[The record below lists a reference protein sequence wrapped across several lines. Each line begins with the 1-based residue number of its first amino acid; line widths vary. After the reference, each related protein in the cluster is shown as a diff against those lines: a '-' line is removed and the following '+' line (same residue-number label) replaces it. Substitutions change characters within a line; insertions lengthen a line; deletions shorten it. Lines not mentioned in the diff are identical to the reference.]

1 MHYRLFLYSLAVAIV
16 IAMPAAAEGTV
27 RLGAFKAYLFSSKTG
42 ALSADMLAKGA
53 PEMGNVPS
61 GDYASVSTFIA
72 VRVDFDHEAPVP
84 QGLRIRLL
92 AIESGA
98 MPFSSGRTKARDRI
112 ILDSTTT
119 LGPANADGSTY
130 VGFWL
135 PHTGCRSISLKAHLV
150 GVKNAPTLSEMLPFT
165 CYE

>member
-1 MHYRLFLYSLAVAIV
+1 MRNRLVLYSLAFAFAF
-16 IAMPAAAEGTV
+16 AMPAAAEGTV
-27 RLGAFKAYLFSSKTG
+27 RLGAFKAYFFSSKTG

-61 GDYASVSTFIA
+61 GDYASVSTFIT
-72 VRVDFDHEAPVP
+72 VRVDVDHEAPVP
-84 QGLRIRLL
+84 QGLQIRLV
-92 AIESGA
+92 ATESGA
-98 MPFSSGRTKARDRI
+98 MPFASGRTKTGDRI
-112 ILDSTTT
+112 ILDSTST

-135 PHTGCRSISLKAHLV
+135 PNTGCRSISLKALLV
-150 GVKNAPTLSEMLPFT
+150 GVKDAPALSEMLPFT

>member
-1 MHYRLFLYSLAVAIV
+1 MHYRAFLYSLAVALAL
-16 IAMPAAAEGTV
+16 AMPAAAQGTV

-42 ALSADMLAKGA
+42 SLSADMLAKGA
-53 PEMGNVPS
+53 PELGNVPS

-72 VRVDFDHEAPVP
+72 VRVDIDHEAPVP
-84 QGLRIRLL
+84 QSLRVRLL
-92 AIESGA
+92 ATESGA
-98 MPFSSGRTKARDRI
+98 MPFASGRTRARDRI
-112 ILDSTTT
+112 ILDSNGT

-135 PHTGCRSISLKAHLV
+135 ANTGCRSIKLEAHLV
-150 GVKNAPTLSEMLPFT
+150 GVKNAPTLAETLPFT

>member
-1 MHYRLFLYSLAVAIV
+1 MHYRSILYSLAFAF
-16 IAMPAAAEGTV
+16 AFTMPAAAEGTV
-27 RLGAFKAYLFSSKTG
+27 RPGAFKAYFFSSKTG
-42 ALSADMLAKGA
+42 VLSADMLAKGA

-61 GDYASVSTFIA
+61 GDYASVSTLIV
-72 VRVDFDHEAPVP
+72 VRVDIDHEAPVP

-98 MPFSSGRTKARDRI
+98 MPFSSRRAKARDRI
-112 ILDSTTT
+112 ILDSTST

-135 PHTGCRSISLKAHLV
+135 PNTGCRSISLKAHLV
-150 GVKNAPTLSEMLPFT
+150 GVKDAPVLSEVLPFT